1 MVCKLCGGNKTEII
15 YDDYI
20 RKGAW
25 GILTKEKYKIY
36 QCDFCKVIWH
46 DRDDM
51 KEFYESAEYRMEIEK
66 AADIESYY
74 DNHDREVLE
83 KLQYTGTDIYRNKVV
98 CDIGCGG
105 GSFLNFVAGAAKTVV
120 AIEPSEI
127 YRKNLTNREYETYS
141 YASEALQD
149 WEGRIDVV
157 TSFDVIEHVEN
168 PREFIH
174 EIRRLLAPGGRA
186 VIGTPTD
193 APVMRKTLGHEYE
206 QFLFTYQHPWILS
219 EESMKLI
226 CREEGIESA
235 EIAYRQRYGIG
246 NFASWLLNRKP
257 KGDIHNELLSNTLN
271 NTWKSEL
278 EQSGMADYMVLYI
291 KK

>member
-1 MVCKLCGGNKTEII
+1 MVCKVCGCNKVDII

-25 GILTKEKYKIY
+25 GVLTKEKYKMY
-36 QCDFCKVIWH
+36 QCKSCQVIWH

-74 DNHDREVLE
+74 ENHDKEVLE

-105 GSFLNFVAGAAKTVV
+105 GSFLNFVAGASKTVV
-120 AIEPSEI
+120 AVEPSEI
-127 YRKNLTNREYETYS
+127 YRENLANRGYRTYS
-141 YASEALQD
+141 YASEALKD
-149 WEGRIDVV
+149 WEG
-157 TSFDVIEHVEN
+157 
-168 PREFIH
+168 
-174 EIRRLLAPGGRA
+174 
-186 VIGTPTD
+186 
-193 APVMRKTLGHEYE
+193 
-206 QFLFTYQHPWILS
+206 
-219 EESMKLI
+219 
-226 CREEGIESA
+226 
-235 EIAYRQRYGIG
+235 
-246 NFASWLLNRKP
+246 KP
-257 KGDIHNELLSNTLN
+257 KGDISCSYLSNTLN

-278 EQSGMADYMVLYI
+278 EQSGMADYMVIYL